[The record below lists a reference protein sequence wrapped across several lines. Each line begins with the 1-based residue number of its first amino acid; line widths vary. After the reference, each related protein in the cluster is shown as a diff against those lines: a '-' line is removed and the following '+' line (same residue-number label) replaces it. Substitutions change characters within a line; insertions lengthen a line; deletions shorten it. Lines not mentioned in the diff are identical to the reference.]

1 MIICLMNCR
10 KIVIFIKQIILI
22 IKKNIKQDLKMKIIK
37 ILLISFLVFSCV
49 EKKYKYEIKGKV
61 YFPTSGANPMH
72 DAIWYTDT
80 ISFDGDVA
88 YYFNSDGSE
97 VRIYPPFIL
106 IDHTLKK

>member
-1 MIICLMNCR
+1 MNCR

-22 IKKNIKQDLKMKIIK
+22 TKKNIKQDLKMKIIK

-61 YFPTSGANPMH
+61 YFPTSGNNPMH